1 MGPSYVKLAST
12 KGFGAVVSGTGA
24 RFTKGSDEGGVVR
37 GSGRD
42 LSVEPGGGALVLNG
56 AFSEMLST
64 LSRRSLPRGGFSS
77 VPHGGQNGAAEQHFR
92 GLGLRDGDRRRFF
105 GGGVL

>member
-1 MGPSYVKLAST
+1 MERLGEELCTFRSKSIVRNT
-12 KGFGAVVSGTGA
+12 KYKKIKCESW
-24 RFTKGSDEGGVVR
+24 
-37 GSGRD
+37 
-42 LSVEPGGGALVLNG
+42 
-56 AFSEMLST
+56 
-64 LSRRSLPRGGFSS
+64 SRLDCCPRGGFSS